1 MNRASGVNS
10 ISALSL
16 YPMFDI
22 VWDVLPGW
30 MHIIK
35 NLVLPHFIKV
45 VKGERKLKIPVYKA
59 VPDKEDGATQAEIN
73 AIVR

>member
-1 MNRASGVNS
+1 
-10 ISALSL
+10 
-16 YPMFDI
+16 MFDI
-22 VWDVLPGW
+22 VWDVLPDW

-45 VKGERKLKIPVYKA
+45 VKGERKLKMPVYKR
-59 VPDKEDGATQAEIN
+59 VPDQDNGATLAEIN